1 MSVPVAFN
9 LSGPRLNDV
18 IFLSADM
25 TLEQVQQTAY
35 EAIREQVPQIF
46 FDEFGGDMEK
56 LGEVWVEWTTTNQSF
71 PATTALTETN
81 VAAVVKL
88 LELRRGVD
96 VLKGSLPR
104 NSE

>member
-1 MSVPVAFN
+1 
-9 LSGPRLNDV
+9 
-18 IFLSADM
+18 M
-25 TLEQVQQTAY
+25 TLDEVQRTAY
-35 EAIREQVPQIF
+35 EAIHEQVPRVF

-71 PATTALTETN
+71 PASTTLTESN
-81 VAAVVKL
+81 VTAVIKL

-104 NSE
+104 SSE